1 MLRRKYREITFSVPI
16 SKELDNVEKITYRLK
31 FIDSL
36 RFCQP
41 HNQVLLIIYLKFTE
55 KYVEIKI
62 ENKHEILLDL
72 KIIDYITNGQNV
84 TKSS

>member
-1 MLRRKYREITFSVPI
+1 MLRRKYREITFSVPV

-41 HNQVLLIIYLKFTE
+41 HNQVLLIIYLKFTK

-62 ENKHEILLDL
+62 VNKHEILLGL
-72 KIIDYITNGQNV
+72 KMIDYITNGQNV